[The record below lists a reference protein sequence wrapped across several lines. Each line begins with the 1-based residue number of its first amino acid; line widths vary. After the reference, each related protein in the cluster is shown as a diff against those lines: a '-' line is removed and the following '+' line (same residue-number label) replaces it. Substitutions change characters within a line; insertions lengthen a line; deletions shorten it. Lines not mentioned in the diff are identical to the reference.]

1 MQDVVI
7 VAATRTAIGAF
18 QGALAN
24 VSATEL
30 GSTVIRALLEKTGI
44 DPATVD
50 EVIMGQV
57 LTAGCGQNPA
67 RQSAINAGLPY
78 SVPAMTVNK
87 LCGSGLKTVHLA
99 AQAIRCGDA
108 EIVIAGGME
117 NMSLAPYVLPKARTG
132 LRMGHAQLADSLLQD
147 GLLDAFH
154 NYHMGITA
162 ENLVACYKV
171 TREEQDAFAVQSQQ
185 RAASAIAGGRF
196 KAEITPISIPQ
207 RKGDPLLFDTDEQP
221 RTDTT
226 AQSLAKL
233 KPAFDKNGSVTAGN
247 ASTLNDGA
255 AAVLLMSASKAKALG
270 LPILAT
276 VKGYASAGVDPAIMG
291 IGPVSATRKC
301 LDKSGWTL
309 EEVELI
315 EANEAFAAQAL
326 SVGKELGWDSDK
338 VNVNGGAIALGH
350 PIGASGCRVLVT
362 LLHEMMSRDAKKGLA
377 TLCIGGGQGVALTLQ
392 RD

>member
-1 MQDVVI
+1 MK
-7 VAATRTAIGAF
+7 T
-18 QGALAN
+18 
-24 VSATEL
+24 
-30 GSTVIRALLEKTGI
+30 TGI
-44 DPATVD
+44 DPNTID

-67 RQSAINAGLPY
+67 RQAAISAGLPY
-78 SVPAMTVNK
+78 SVPALTVNK
-87 LCGSGLKTVHLA
+87 LCGSGLKSVHLA